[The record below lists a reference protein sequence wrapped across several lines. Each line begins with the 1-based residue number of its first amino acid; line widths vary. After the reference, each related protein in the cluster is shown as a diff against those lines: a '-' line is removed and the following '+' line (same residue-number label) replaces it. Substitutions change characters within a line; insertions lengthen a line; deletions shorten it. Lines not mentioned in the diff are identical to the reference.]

1 VTPSLSV
8 FDVADPSLPVAQ
20 REVTTVATQALFLMN
35 SPLVIETCQATAQRV
50 LANDSMDQRR
60 RLQMLFEL
68 CLSRAPTSD
77 EQRHAENY
85 LQQYESLTAGK
96 VASPDDRRQAAWSSL
111 AQSLFATGEFRYV
124 Y

>member
-1 VTPSLSV
+1 
-8 FDVADPSLPVAQ
+8 
-20 REVTTVATQALFLMN
+20 MN
-35 SPLVIETCQATAQRV
+35 SPLVIQTCQATAQRV
-50 LANDSMDQRR
+50 LADDSMDERR

-68 CLSRAPTSD
+68 CLSRPPTRD

-96 VASPDDRRQAAWSSL
+96 VASPSDRRQGAWSSL